1 MKILLNEA
9 EQRLT
14 RFIARQRG
22 ERHVKAGA
30 VPTIYKGTD
39 RIEADIESLG
49 VEIAFCKM
57 HNIYLYLEH
66 IPDEGKD
73 AVLQDGRTVDVK
85 VTEYKSGKLLVKVL
99 DRHKNGLP
107 DMYALMIG
115 KFPEYEF
122 AGWISSREVIQED
135 QIDNTLPHPAYIAHQ
150 HELRK

>member
-14 RFIARQRG
+14 RFIVRQRG
-22 ERHVKAGA
+22 ERHVKARA
-30 VPTIYKGTD
+30 VPTIYIGTD
-39 RIEADIESLG
+39 GLESDIESLG
-49 VEIAFCKM
+49 AEIAFCKM
-57 HNIYLYLEH
+57 HNIYSYLEH
-66 IPDEGKD
+66 IPDDGKD

-85 VTEYKSGKLLVKVL
+85 VTQYRSGKLLVKVL

-107 DMYALMIG
+107 DMDALMIG

-122 AGWISSREVIQED
+122 AGWISSGEVIQEVR
-135 QIDNTLPHPAYIAHQ
+135 IDKTLPHPAYTASQ